1 MKFDMWSI
9 GIIFY
14 ERLTGVHPFKKNDP
28 YQTLKAIHTQYNL
41 NLPDKIEI
49 ETYKI
54 IKQLL

>member
-1 MKFDMWSI
+1 MWSI

-14 ERLTGVHPFKKNDP
+14 ELLTGVHPFKKNDP

-41 NLPDKIEI
+41 NLPDKIEK
-49 ETYKI
+49 ETYKL